1 MDVKKPTVADMLLN
15 TDTTYVI
22 PPYQRPYKWNAARWQ
37 TLIQDIL
44 KKVTSPEKNHWLGMI
59 ITTAS
64 EDQNVVRSY
73 NHKYIDVID
82 GQQRLVTLRI
92 WLQAVLDHA
101 QENSLPLR
109 GESDIKFA
117 ELICQE
123 ADKQELAVIL
133 NGQWRQKWKTYKV
146 NSTGPLHCYTYFRWV
161 LWLGESALLPSE
173 PDRLPRKLTNE
184 QDLALP
190 LEKQWEKEIDSRK
203 RRLENDDDSQDFQF
217 QAIRSTPPDCD
228 ALIRATLNH
237 LSLVELVLEK
247 AIDEEPAEIFEA
259 LNGMRLELA
268 QFDHVRNY
276 LFTGISTTEKRKALY
291 DDEWKHV
298 EFALSKSKQTIESAD
313 TFLYDFLIS
322 KGETKFQKPF
332 SKQRTAAHFSRYFAT
347 RSSGNHEEVARSE
360 VLPNLISWL
369 SIKSNGDKFDV
380 NGQEYVLHSDAKRI
394 LRSMDSLSSGPLVP
408 LLINLAKRFYFEDS
422 ISQEALSR
430 QLFALEVF
438 LGRKVL
444 NRTALSPLRSE
455 MMALSARLGAHF
467 SEDELV
473 TSLIDLSPSN
483 DEIRERL
490 LPAKVNSLLKYP
502 DTAQLANKRG
512 GGLSP
517 RQLMAIFQGMEE
529 HLSGK
534 LRTNLIDSVAEEVF
548 SIEHIFPQE
557 DILWRDELRSWSQGQ
572 PAMESR
578 LHTIGNLGIIP
589 DRLNSEL
596 SNKSF
601 REKREIVNNPV
612 KKFPILRVNEFWT
625 SPSQSKWRAED
636 IDERANRLINTILA
650 YWKF

>member
-1 MDVKKPTVADMLLN
+1 MDVKKPTVADILLN
-15 TDTTYVI
+15 ADTTYVI

-44 KKVTSPEKNHWLGMI
+44 KKVTSPEKNHWLGMF

-92 WLQAVLDHA
+92 WLQAVIDHA
-101 QENSLPLR
+101 KENNIPLEGR
-109 GESDIKFA
+109 SEIKFA

-123 ADKQELAVIL
+123 ADKQELALIL
-133 NGQWRQKWKTYKV
+133 NGQWRHKWKTYKV
-146 NSTGPLHCYTYFRWV
+146 NSTGLLHCYTYFRWV

-173 PDRLPRKLTNE
+173 PDRLPRKLNNE
-184 QDLALP
+184 SDLSLP
-190 LEKQWEKEIDSRK
+190 LESQWEKELEARM
-203 RRLENDDDSQDFQF
+203 RRLENDDDGQDFQF
-217 QAIRSTPPDCD
+217 QASRSTPPNCD

-276 LFTGISTTEKRKALY
+276 LFTGIPTIEKRRALY
-291 DDEWKHV
+291 DNDWKHV

-322 KGETKFQKPF
+322 KGETKYQKPF
-332 SKQRTAAHFSRYFAT
+332 SKQRTASHFSRYFAT
-347 RSSGNHEEVARSE
+347 RSSGNHEEVAREE
-360 VLPNLISWL
+360 VLPNLISWM
-369 SIKSNGDKFDV
+369 SIKSNGEKFDV
-380 NGQEYVLHSDAKRI
+380 NGHEYLMKSDSKRR
-394 LRSMDSLSSGPLVP
+394 LRSMESLSSGPLVP
-408 LLINLAKRFYFEDS
+408 LLINLTKRYYFENN
-422 ISQEALSR
+422 ISEDALNR
-430 QLFALEVF
+430 QLFSLEVF

-455 MMALSARLGAHF
+455 MMALSARLGAKF
-467 SEDELV
+467 SEDELIS
-473 TSLIDLSPSN
+473 SLQALSPSN
-483 DEIRERL
+483 DEIRDRL
-490 LPAKVNSLLKYP
+490 LPAKVNSVIKYP
-502 DTAQLANKRG
+502 DSAHIANKRA

-517 RQLMAIFQGMEE
+517 RQLLAIFQGMEE

-534 LRTNLIDSVAEEVF
+534 LRTNLIESTGEEIF
-548 SIEHIFPQE
+548 SIEHIYPQE
-557 DILWRDELRSWSQGQ
+557 DILWRDELRSWSQSQ

-601 REKREIVNNPV
+601 REKREIVSDPV
-612 KKFPILRVNEFWT
+612 KKFPILRVNEYWT
-625 SPSQSKWRAED
+625 DSNQTRWRAEE

-650 YWKF
+650 FWKF

>member
-1 MDVKKPTVADMLLN
+1 MDVKKPTVADILLN
-15 TDTTYVI
+15 ADTTYVI
-22 PPYQRPYKWNAARWQ
+22 PPYQRPYKWSAARWQ

-59 ITTAS
+59 ITTSS

-101 QENSLPLR
+101 KENNLSLK
-109 GESDIKFA
+109 GESEIKFA

-123 ADKQELAVIL
+123 ADKQELAIIL

-146 NSTGPLHCYTYFRWV
+146 NSTGLLHCYTYFRWV

-184 QDLALP
+184 NDLALS
-190 LEKQWEKEIDSRK
+190 LESQWEKELDSRK
-203 RRLENDDDSQDFQF
+203 RRLENDDDGQDFQF
-217 QAIRSTPPDCD
+217 QASRSTAPDCD
-228 ALIRATLNH
+228 GLVRATLNH

-276 LFTGISTTEKRKALY
+276 LFTGIPTIEKRRSLY
-291 DDEWKHV
+291 ENEWKHV

-322 KGETKFQKPF
+322 KGETKYQKPF
-332 SKQRTAAHFSRYFAT
+332 SKQRSAAHFSRYFAT

-369 SIKSNGDKFDV
+369 SIKSNGEKFDV
-380 NGQEYVLHSDAKRI
+380 NGHEYALHSDAKRI
-394 LRSMDSLSSGPLVP
+394 LRNMDSLSSGPLVP
-408 LLINLAKRFYFEDS
+408 LLINLTKRFYFENN
-422 ISQEALSR
+422 ISEEALIR

-455 MMALSARLGAHF
+455 MMALSARLGAQF
-467 SEDELV
+467 SEDDLI
-473 TSLIDLSPSN
+473 TSLKSLSPSN

-490 LPAKVNSLLKYP
+490 LPAKVNSVIKYP
-502 DTAQLANKRG
+502 DTAHLANKRA

-534 LRTNLIDSVAEEVF
+534 LRNNLIDSTSAEVF
-548 SIEHIFPQE
+548 SIEHIYPQE
-557 DILWRDELRSWSQGQ
+557 DILWRDELRSWSQSQ

-578 LHTIGNLGIIP
+578 LHTLGNLGIIP

-601 REKREIVNNPV
+601 REKREIVRNPA

-625 SPSQSKWRAED
+625 APDQVKWRAED

-650 YWKF
+650 HWKF

>member
-1 MDVKKPTVADMLLN
+1 MDVKKPTVADILLN
-15 TDTTYVI
+15 ADTTYVI

-44 KKVTSPEKNHWLGMI
+44 KKVTAPEKNHWLGMF
-59 ITTAS
+59 ITTLS

-92 WLQAVLDHA
+92 WLQAIIDHA
-101 QENSLPLR
+101 KENNIALAGDS
-109 GESDIKFA
+109 EIKFA

-123 ADKQELAVIL
+123 ADKQELALIL
-133 NGQWRQKWKTYKV
+133 NGQWRQKWKSYKV
-146 NSTGPLHCYTYFRWV
+146 NSTGLLHCYTYFRWV

-184 QDLALP
+184 NDLTLP
-190 LEKQWEKEIDSRK
+190 LEQQWLKELESRQ
-203 RRLENDDDSQDFQF
+203 RRLESDDEGQDFQF
-217 QAIRSTPPDCD
+217 QAARSTPADCD
-228 ALIRATLNH
+228 ALIKATLNH

-247 AIDEEPAEIFEA
+247 AVDEEPAEIFEA

-276 LFTGISTTEKRKALY
+276 LFTGISSIEKRRALY
-291 DDEWKHV
+291 DNEWKHA

-347 RSSGNHEEVARSE
+347 RSSGNHEEVARRE

-369 SIKSNGDKFDV
+369 SVKTSGERFEV
-380 NGQEYVLHSDAKRI
+380 NGHEYVLNSDAKRR
-394 LRSMDSLSSGPLVP
+394 LKTMESLSSGPLVP
-408 LLINLAKRFYFEDS
+408 ILMNLTQRHFFNGGVSDES
-422 ISQEALSR
+422 LSR
-430 QLFALEVF
+430 QFFALEIF

-455 MMALSARLGAHF
+455 MMALSARLGAEF
-467 SEDELV
+467 SEDD
-473 TSLIDLSPSN
+473 LISALKSMSPSN
-483 DEIRERL
+483 EEIKDKL
-490 LPAKVNSLLKYP
+490 LSAKINNVIKYP
-502 DTAQLANKRG
+502 DSAQLANKKA

-517 RQLMAIFQGMEE
+517 RQLLAIFQGIEE
-529 HLSGK
+529 HLSGR
-534 LRTNLIDSVAEEVF
+534 LRTTLIDSSAEEVF
-548 SIEHIFPQE
+548 SIEHIYPQE
-557 DILWRDELRSWSQGQ
+557 DVLWRDELRSWAQNVGQ
-572 PAMESR
+572 MESR

-601 REKREIVNNPV
+601 REKREIVRNPQ
-612 KKFPILRVNEFWT
+612 KRFPILRVNEFWT
-625 SPSQSKWRAED
+625 AQEQTKWKAED
-636 IDERANRLINTILA
+636 IDERATRLVNSILA
-650 YWKF
+650 HWKY